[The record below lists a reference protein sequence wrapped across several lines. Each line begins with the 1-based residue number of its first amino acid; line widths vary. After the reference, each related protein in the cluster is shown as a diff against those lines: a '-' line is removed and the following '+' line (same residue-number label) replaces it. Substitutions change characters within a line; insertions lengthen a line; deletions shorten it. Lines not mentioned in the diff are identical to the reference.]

1 MTASWIIR
9 EKDTGRVIAETFNKA
24 LVDVLNTARYEAVPI
39 REYLASL
46 NKVTMPPKP
55 INAGR

>member
-39 REYLASL
+39 QTYLASL
-46 NKVTMPPKP
+46 NKVTK
-55 INAGR
+55 